1 MWHQWRLG
9 LFSCVFPPC
18 VSSKQ
23 MDVWNLPIM
32 PYIYITLV
40 YQGTLTCRT
49 SKVGKLIDWLVC
61 LFIHPSI
68 HLSSILIATHLPP
81 PIYLSTHPSL
91 LPTLIEC
98 ILSARAWAGGQGNND
113 GKAQFYSSRTL
124 SKHWELDT
132 VKRETYSNLSVLH
145 KGCPHSRL
153 SANTK

>member
-23 MDVWNLPIM
+23 MDVWNLLIM

-81 PIYLSTHPSL
+81 PHLPIHPSIPSTNTNWMHTFCQGL
-91 LPTLIEC
+91 GWRPRQQRWKGSILLLKDPFKALRAGHSQKGDIFKPQCVTQGLPT
-98 ILSARAWAGGQGNND
+98 
-113 GKAQFYSSRTL
+113 
-124 SKHWELDT
+124 
-132 VKRETYSNLSVLH
+132 
-145 KGCPHSRL
+145 
-153 SANTK
+153 